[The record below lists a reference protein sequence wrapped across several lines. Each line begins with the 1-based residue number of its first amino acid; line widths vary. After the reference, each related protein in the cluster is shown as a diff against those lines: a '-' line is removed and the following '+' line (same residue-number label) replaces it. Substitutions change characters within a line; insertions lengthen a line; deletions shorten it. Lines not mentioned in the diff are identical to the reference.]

1 MEIVL
6 LMMNGTTINK
16 TINSCTN
23 MDGVD
28 ISKNITAKTAR
39 GRFNGDLQ
47 AYVFSAEDFDKAM
60 EDAQKHKLF

>member
-6 LMMNGTTINK
+6 LTKKGMTINK

-23 MDGVD
+23 VDGVD

-39 GRFNGDLQ
+39 GRFNKDLQ
-47 AYVFSAEDFDKAM
+47 CYVFSVSDFNKEMAEAEKY
-60 EDAQKHKLF
+60 KLF